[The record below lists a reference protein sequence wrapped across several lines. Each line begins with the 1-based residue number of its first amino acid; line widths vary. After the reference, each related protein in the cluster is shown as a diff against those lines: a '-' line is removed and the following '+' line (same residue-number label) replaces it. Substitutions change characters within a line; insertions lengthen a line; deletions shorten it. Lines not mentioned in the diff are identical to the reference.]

1 MRLTVSLFFSFLFAF
16 MAQVVQAQHYEHA
29 TFWAKTTIAAPLS
42 KNWEVQLEYV
52 HRQQNNFRESRWNP
66 FNHESLEEPRLWFHF
81 KQPTYTLQL
90 NPITYIYSEPLL
102 GTEADFKIK
111 HNEEWRSVVG
121 LEVFQNVGKWTF
133 KERIQYEYRW
143 QKFLHYVPTG
153 RIRLKATVQYQVTS
167 KTKVQVY
174 NEVFLNTPP
183 HKLANNF
190 DQDWFLVGINH
201 KINDRVNFDIGI
213 MRNYRKRIT
222 VVEYDHETAINCG
235 ANFRI
240 F

>member
-1 MRLTVSLFFSFLFAF
+1 MRLIVSLFLCLLVAF
-16 MAQVVQAQHYEHA
+16 MPHVAQAQHYEHA

-42 KNWEVQLEYV
+42 KNWDVQFEYV

-66 FNHESLEEPRLWFHF
+66 FSHESLEEPRLWFYF
-81 KQPTYTLQL
+81 KQPTYIIQL

-102 GTEADFKIK
+102 GKESDFNLE

-121 LEVFQNVGKWTF
+121 LELFQNVGKWTI
-133 KERIQYEYRW
+133 KERVQYEYRW
-143 QKFLHYVPTG
+143 QKLLNYVPTG
-153 RIRLKATVQYQVTS
+153 RIRLKGTVQYQVTL
-167 KTKVQVY
+167 KTKMQVY

-183 HKLANNF
+183 HKFANNF

-201 KINDRVNFDIGI
+201 TINDHVNFDLGI
-213 MRNYRKRIT
+213 MRNYRKRVNGI
-222 VVEYDHETAINCG
+222 EFDHETAING
-235 ANFRI
+235 GFNFRI